1 MQVFRNPGDGS
12 EIMAGRW
19 KNRPDGANWGDF
31 GPDDELGRLNLLT
44 PERVRRAVAEVREG
58 LTFCLSLPLDF
69 PGGNILNPRRHPPR
83 RFATV
88 RDGKANY
95 NFPLSREVP
104 EFTDVICDDAVLIH
118 TQYST
123 QWDSLAHVGAEFD
136 ADGDGEAEVVYYNGW
151 RGGEDVLGPPDGD
164 AFEGV
169 EARRLGIDRMA
180 AKAVQGRG
188 VLVDLRRHLGD
199 DRTLVGHD
207 QLMRIMEADGVEVE
221 EGDMLCLH
229 TGFADLLLGMG
240 RKPDGER
247 LHNACAAL
255 DGRDPALLRWID
267 DSGIACLIA
276 DNYAVEAYPAT
287 PGTGRHASLPLH
299 ELCLFK
305 LGIHLGE
312 LWYLSELAAHLRQA
326 GRSRFLLT
334 APPLRLPG
342 AVGSPAT
349 PVATV

>member
-1 MQVFRNPGDGS
+1 M
-12 EIMAGRW
+12 MAGRW
-19 KNRPDGANWGDF
+19 INRPDGANWGDF

-44 PERVRRAVAEVREG
+44 PERVRRAVAEVRQG
-58 LTFCLSLPLDF
+58 LAFCLSLPLDF

-88 RDGKANY
+88 RDGNANY
-95 NFPLSREVP
+95 NFPLSSEVP
-104 EFTDVICDDAVLIH
+104 EFTDVICDDSVLIH

-151 RGGEDVLGPPDGD
+151 RGGEDVVGPPDGD

-169 EARRLGIDRMA
+169 EARRLGIEKMA
-180 AKAVQGRG
+180 NKAVQGRG
-188 VLVDLRRHLGD
+188 VLVDLRRHLGN

-247 LHNACAAL
+247 LQNACAAL

-267 DSGIACLIA
+267 DSGIACLVA

-312 LWYLSELAAHLRQA
+312 LWYLSELAAHLHQV

-349 PVATV
+349 PIATV